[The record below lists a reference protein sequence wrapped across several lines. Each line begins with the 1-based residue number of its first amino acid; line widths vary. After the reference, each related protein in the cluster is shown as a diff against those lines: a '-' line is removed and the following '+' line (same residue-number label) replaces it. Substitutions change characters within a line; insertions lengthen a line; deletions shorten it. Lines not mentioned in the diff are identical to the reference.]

1 LDDTSVRD
9 RVTVSGASEQDE
21 TVVITVRNDSSP
33 VDVWAAALQHTTD
46 ELATVYSRVSPGV
59 RDYGNVVAAGGW
71 TQMESV
77 WLAKQRL
84 FPSIRRSHL
93 LEAGATGAAILGRLC
108 SENGTAAA
116 DS

>member
-1 LDDTSVRD
+1 
-9 RVTVSGASEQDE
+9 
-21 TVVITVRNDSSP
+21 VVITVHNDSSP

-59 RDYGNVVAAGGW
+59 RDSGNVVAAGGW
-71 TQMESV
+71 IQMESV

-93 LEAGATGAAILGRLC
+93 VEAGATGAAMLGRLC
-108 SENGTAAA
+108 SGSGTAAV
-116 DS
+116 DN